1 MKRIVT
7 SANDC
12 LSEARQAR
20 LNFPIKNNLFLRLSA
35 ARFISNGMIG
45 FANKRAGHLF
55 DELPFLSGDATCHYP
70 VVVITR
76 E

>member
-1 MKRIVT
+1 MREIVT
-7 SANDC
+7 SANDRF
-12 LSEARQAR
+12 SEARQAR
-20 LNFPIKNNLFLRLSA
+20 LSFLIKNNLFLRLFIV
-35 ARFISNGMIG
+35 RFISNGTA

-55 DELPFLSGDATCHYP
+55 DKLPFLSGDATCYYL